1 MVYVLLTLNSLLM
14 IVMPILLG
22 IWLARRY
29 KVGWSLF
36 FLGTLGFVVSQV
48 GHITFNQLIL
58 NPFAADTLDVSKTFG
73 RTVFIALLFG
83 LSAGIFEEVTR
94 YIFYRFMKNARDWEE
109 GVMFGAGWGGVE
121 SIILGLLA
129 ATTIVNVYIYQSGLI
144 DSLVPADQL
153 ANNADAIAD
162 GVRQVEE
169 LVNSP
174 PWLFLMGAL
183 ERMLTLVV
191 QIALSILVLQAFVR
205 NRIIWLFAAI
215 GWHTLVDM
223 VVAFG
228 LFQEWEPLIIEA
240 AIAGFAI
247 LSFFIIR
254 YFKPPDQTSASGQLT
269 ASSSEQL

>member
-36 FLGTLGFVVSQV
+36 FLGSVGFVISQV
-48 GHITFNQLIL
+48 GHITFNQLFL
-58 NPFAADTLDVSKTFG
+58 NPFAADTLDVSTAFG
-73 RTVFIALLFG
+73 RTLFIALLFG

-109 GVMFGAGWGGVE
+109 GLMFGTGWGGVE

-144 DSLVPADQL
+144 NSLVPADQL
-153 ANNADAIAD
+153 PANADAIAD
-162 GVRQVEE
+162 GIRQVQA
-169 LVNSP
+169 LVDSP

-205 NRIIWLFAAI
+205 KNIVWLFVAI

-223 VVAFG
+223 VVALG
-228 LFQEWEPLIIEA
+228 LFQEWEPLLIEA
-240 AIAGFAI
+240 AIVGFAI
-247 LSFFIIR
+247 ASFFIIR
-254 YFKPPDQTSASGQLT
+254 YFKPPDSPSEESPEATT
-269 ASSSEQL
+269 AG